1 MFFFLN
7 PLNKILEQPS
17 QKKKK
22 KKKRKKFRNKISK
35 CSVIS
40 LKNVVELFLNK
51 IRNLLEKGRL
61 KL

>member
-1 MFFFLN
+1 MKFWNSL
-7 PLNKILEQPS
+7 L
-17 QKKKK
+17 
-22 KKKRKKFRNKISK
+22 KKRKRKKKFRNKISK